1 MTRREQPL
9 FVTFD
14 TTTYSNIAHPQPRK
28 LLEKWWPL
36 SRDRWRSKKL
46 RVAWWYLARCIRK
59 GRIVGGIPEAL
70 IATEALQNVR
80 RVALLLAVGT
90 QVSRPAVPP
99 GRLELIR
106 KAIATGFWVIQ
117 IARHW

>member
-1 MTRREQPL
+1 MIRRGQPL

-14 TTTYSNIAHPQPRK
+14 TNNYSNIANPQPRK

-46 RVAWWYLARCIRK
+46 RVAWWYLARWIRK

-90 QVSRPAVPP
+90 QASRPPVAP
-99 GRLELIR
+99 GRPAPLRQGI
-106 KAIATGFWVIQ
+106 
-117 IARHW
+117 